1 MDKTFIKLVEEVNRY
16 SIDDTKEKI
25 RNKFLKEIEELRKDD
40 DAFSKD
46 LEMLEYDLW
55 RRLSEKYDSNLK
67 KLIKI
72 YDSLKSLKYGID
84 YFRNTVSINKKK

>member
-1 MDKTFIKLVEEVNRY
+1 M
-16 SIDDTKEKI
+16 KEKI

-40 DAFSKD
+40 DAFSKN

-72 YDSLKSLKYGID
+72 YDSLKSLRYGID
-84 YFRNTVSINKKK
+84 YFRNTVSIN

>member
-84 YFRNTVSINKKK
+84 YFRNTVSIN